1 MKLPIIGKENQK
13 GIWLKSNEHEIG
25 SSFLLDRQEVP
36 LFWFLL
42 PIIGTLLLIGKH
54 IPNTVQFFPVIRIL

>member
-1 MKLPIIGKENQK
+1 MKLPIIGKENQR
-13 GIWLKSNEHEIG
+13 GIWLKSKQHEIE
-25 SSFLLDRQEVP
+25 SSFPLDRQEVP

-54 IPNTVQFFPVIRIL
+54 IPKTE